1 MEKAIKILRDILASR
16 DISYDITDKQIQDS
30 IKELEKIQDNMQ
42 VKILELNANH
52 KQQIK
57 EIKLRFIEDV
67 ISLKELIRW
76 KQLTNKKIE
85 IIKWK
90 KKILSNTIQIKYKL
104 VC

>member
-16 DISYDITDKQIQDS
+16 DISYNITDKQIQDS

-67 ISLKELIRW
+67 ISLKELIR
-76 KQLTNKKIE
+76 
-85 IIKWK
+85 
-90 KKILSNTIQIKYKL
+90 
-104 VC
+104 

>member
-16 DISYDITDKQIQDS
+16 DISYNLTDNQIQDS

-42 VKILELNANH
+42 VKILELKDSH

-67 ISLKELIRW
+67 ISLKELVGW
-76 KQLTNKKIE
+76 KQLINKK
-85 IIKWK
+85 
-90 KKILSNTIQIKYKL
+90 LKY
-104 VC
+104 

>member
-16 DISYDITDKQIQDS
+16 DISYNLTDNKIQDS

-42 VKILELNANH
+42 VKILELKASH

-67 ISLKELIRW
+67 ISLKELVR
-76 KQLTNKKIE
+76 
-85 IIKWK
+85 
-90 KKILSNTIQIKYKL
+90 
-104 VC
+104 

>member
-16 DISYDITDKQIQDS
+16 DISYNLTDNQIQDS

-42 VKILELNANH
+42 VKILELKASH

-67 ISLKELIRW
+67 ISLKELIKR
-76 KQLTNKKIE
+76 KQLTNKNL
-85 IIKWK
+85 
-90 KKILSNTIQIKYKL
+90 KILTYS
-104 VC
+104 

>member
-16 DISYDITDKQIQDS
+16 DISYNLTDNQIQDS

-42 VKILELNANH
+42 VKILELKASH

-67 ISLKELIRW
+67 IILKEL
-76 KQLTNKKIE
+76 
-85 IIKWK
+85 
-90 KKILSNTIQIKYKL
+90 
-104 VC
+104 VG

>member
-16 DISYDITDKQIQDS
+16 DISYNLTDNQIQDS

-42 VKILELNANH
+42 VKILELKASH

-67 ISLKELIRW
+67 ISLKELVKW
-76 KQLTNKKIE
+76 KQLTNKKL
-85 IIKWK
+85 
-90 KKILSNTIQIKYKL
+90 KILT
-104 VC
+104 

>member
-16 DISYDITDKQIQDS
+16 DISYNLTDNQIQDS

-42 VKILELNANH
+42 VKILELKASH

-67 ISLKELIRW
+67 ISLKELVRW
-76 KQLTNKKIE
+76 KQLTNKK
-85 IIKWK
+85 
-90 KKILSNTIQIKYKL
+90 LKY
-104 VC
+104 